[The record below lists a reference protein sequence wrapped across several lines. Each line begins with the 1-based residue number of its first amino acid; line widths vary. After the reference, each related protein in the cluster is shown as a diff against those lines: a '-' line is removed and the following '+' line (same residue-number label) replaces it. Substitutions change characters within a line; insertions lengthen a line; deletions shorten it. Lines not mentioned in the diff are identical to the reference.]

1 MGIIKKVV
9 GSYHD
14 KPLKVPLKLKIYIF
28 IVMILVYVGLLIM
41 SIIQFFEELIYKI
54 KKYVTRS
61 IH

>member
-9 GSYHD
+9 GSYYD
-14 KPLKVPLKLKIYIF
+14 KPLKVPLKLKIYIL